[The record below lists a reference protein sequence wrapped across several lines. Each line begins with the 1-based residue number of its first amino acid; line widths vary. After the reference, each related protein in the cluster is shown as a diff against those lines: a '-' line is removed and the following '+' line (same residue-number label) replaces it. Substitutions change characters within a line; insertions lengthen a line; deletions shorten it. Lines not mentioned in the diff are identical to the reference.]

1 MDCSTNACRD
11 KRIFS
16 TGCSGK
22 QSNILTT
29 KKDKTESEESRKHTS
44 KRLLLRKEGLETV
57 QVRGELSKQQQQHR
71 RPRSEK
77 FRTLASVL
85 RAVFLDKIN
94 TDDRNTD
101 GGVQAVLEEA
111 GK

>member
-1 MDCSTNACRD
+1 MNCSTNACRD

-22 QSNILTT
+22 QSSILVA
-29 KKDKTESEESRKHTS
+29 KEDKTESEDSRKHTS

-57 QVRGELSKQQQQHR
+57 QVRGELSKQQQHR

-94 TDDRNTD
+94 TDDWYTD